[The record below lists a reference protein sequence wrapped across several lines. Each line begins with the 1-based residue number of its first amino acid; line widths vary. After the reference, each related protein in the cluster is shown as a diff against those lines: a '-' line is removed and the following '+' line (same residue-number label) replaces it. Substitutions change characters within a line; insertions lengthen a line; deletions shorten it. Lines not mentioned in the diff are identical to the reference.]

1 MNDRRPPL
9 EGVRVLAQ
17 GLAWAGPTTT
27 MLLADLGAE
36 VIEIESIQHLNL
48 TRTRIRHIP
57 DAVMRGPAGNA
68 YVNHDGS
75 EGFWD
80 RQVWFNYGKRGCLS
94 ATFDLQTERG
104 HELFLELI
112 KKSDV
117 FLENNAATVVDTLG
131 IGWDVLHAAN
141 PQLIMARFPGFGI
154 TGPYAHHKG
163 IGTNMEA
170 VAGHTM
176 VRGYAGDDPSTTP
189 NSLHSDPNA
198 GTHVAWAVQAALL
211 ARERS
216 GQGQLIELSQA
227 EAVLHHIT
235 YDVLDYEFNGRERT
249 QRGNDHPSFAPYGVF
264 PCAGQDRWIAIACT
278 SDAAFAALMSH
289 LDAAQWAD
297 DERFA
302 TAVARLRHRAAVNEL
317 VADRTRHYVAEELAR
332 TAAGQRGNRRGAGPP
347 AGDGHRRAPE
357 RPRVFHPDH
366 ASGGRHPPVPG
377 PGGEAAAH
385 RRWPPVPPGAH
396 PRAAQRVR
404 LPGDHRPVRRGV
416 PEAGRRPGHRHRLP
430 GNRARLTCRA
440 FAVTVW
446 LRECRTCTWPRWR
459 TDSS

>member
-1 MNDRRPPL
+1 MSNRRPPL

-27 MLLADLGAE
+27 AILADLGAE

-48 TRTRIRHIP
+48 TRTRLRHIP
-57 DAVMRGPAGNA
+57 DAVMQGPSGNA
-68 YVNHDGS
+68 YANHDGS

-94 ATFDLQTERG
+94 ATFDLQSERG
-104 HELFLELI
+104 HELFLELV
-112 KKSDV
+112 KQSDV
-117 FLENNAATVVDTLG
+117 FLENNAANVVDTLG

-141 PQLIMARFPGFGI
+141 PQLIMVRFPGFGI

-198 GTHVAWAVQAALL
+198 GTHAAWAVQAALL

-216 GQGQLIELSQA
+216 GQGQLVELSQA

-235 YDVLDYEFNGRERT
+235 FDVLDYEFNGRERG
-249 QRGNDHPSFAPYGVF
+249 QRGNDHPAFAPYGVF
-264 PCAGQDRWIAIACT
+264 PCAGEDRWIAIACT
-278 SDAAFAALMSH
+278 SDAAFAALMGQ
-289 LDAAQWAD
+289 LDAAQFAD

-302 TAVARLRHRAAVNEL
+302 TTTARLRHRAAVNDL
-317 VADRTRHYVAEELAR
+317 VAERTRHYPAAELAR
-332 TAAGQRGNRRGAGPP
+332 QLQASGVAAAALAHQQEMHTDEHLNARNFFSPITHPAAGTHLYPGPLGKLQHTADGPP
-347 AGDGHRRAPE
+347 FRPAPTLGQHNE
-357 RPRVFHPDH
+357 YVYREIIGLSGEEYQKLVDDQAIGTVYLETAH
-366 ASGGRHPPVPG
+366 A
-377 PGGEAAAH
+377 
-385 RRWPPVPPGAH
+385 
-396 PRAAQRVR
+396 
-404 LPGDHRPVRRGV
+404 
-416 PEAGRRPGHRHRLP
+416 
-430 GNRARLTCRA
+430 
-440 FAVTVW
+440 
-446 LRECRTCTWPRWR
+446 
-459 TDSS
+459 

>member
-27 MLLADLGAE
+27 VLLADLGAE

-57 DAVMRGPAGNA
+57 DAVMQGPAGNA
-68 YVNHDGS
+68 YANHDGS

-131 IGWDVLHAAN
+131 VGWDVLHAAN

-264 PCAGQDRWIAIACT
+264 PCAGEDRWIAIACT
-278 SDAAFAALMSH
+278 SDAAFAALMGH

-317 VADRTRHYVAEELAR
+317 VADRTRLYAAEELAR
-332 TAAGQRGNRRGAGPP
+332 KLQASGVTAAALAHQQEMATDEHLNARGFFTPITHPAAGTHLYPGPAGKLQHTADGPP
-347 AGDGHRRAPE
+347 FRPAPTLGQHNE
-357 RPRVFHPDH
+357 YVYQEIIGLSAEEYQKLVDDQAIGTAYLETAH
-366 ASGGRHPPVPG
+366 A
-377 PGGEAAAH
+377 
-385 RRWPPVPPGAH
+385 
-396 PRAAQRVR
+396 
-404 LPGDHRPVRRGV
+404 
-416 PEAGRRPGHRHRLP
+416 
-430 GNRARLTCRA
+430 
-440 FAVTVW
+440 
-446 LRECRTCTWPRWR
+446 
-459 TDSS
+459 